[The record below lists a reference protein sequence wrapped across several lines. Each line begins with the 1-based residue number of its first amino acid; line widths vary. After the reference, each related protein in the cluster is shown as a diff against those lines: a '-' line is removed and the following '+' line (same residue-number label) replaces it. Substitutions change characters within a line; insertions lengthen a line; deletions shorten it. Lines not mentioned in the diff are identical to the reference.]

1 MPVYKYKGITDKGL
15 VVSNTIEAE
24 SKQKVI
30 LQLKENGIT
39 PIEILQR
46 GLTLNKKKLRRN
58 MAQSKEIFK

>member
-30 LQLKENGIT
+30 LQLKEKTEVQLRDLYLID
-39 PIEILQR
+39 LM
-46 GLTLNKKKLRRN
+46 KLFLHF
-58 MAQSKEIFK
+58 QIH